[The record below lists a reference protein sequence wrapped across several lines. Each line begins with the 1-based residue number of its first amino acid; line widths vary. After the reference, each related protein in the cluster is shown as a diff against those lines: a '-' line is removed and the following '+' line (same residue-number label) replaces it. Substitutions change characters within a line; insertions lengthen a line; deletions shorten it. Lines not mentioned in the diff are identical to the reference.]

1 VRCLAPRVVALSALL
16 AMTLGSVACFN
27 VDLSEPVTDCESL
40 SVAMAQIDVDAS
52 GKGTATVLIVPRDV
66 TLRNL
71 VCVAE
76 RLQRENPGWTE
87 VRVAIFDTPDVADHY
102 LFDWQSYDVHIND
115 APDPGIRWEEL
126 RRALYVVSQSAR
138 TRYLKLRL
146 FGVDGDGRYETRIDL
161 PAVDPIRCRFEVNRR
176 CLLVAA
182 SPRLPLMRG
191 ITGSVTVIAE
201 AQRDGTFS
209 KIRAI
214 KTVAKPADAAKLL
227 AAVATRDLQTWR
239 LDAAASQDLLSVHY
253 RFTDGVIKPFI
264 EMSSPTSAT
273 VFVRTW

>member
-1 VRCLAPRVVALSALL
+1 
-16 AMTLGSVACFN
+16 MTLGSVACFN

-146 FGVDGDGRYETRIDL
+146 FGVDGDGRYETRID
-161 PAVDPIRCRFEVNRR
+161 F
-176 CLLVAA
+176 
-182 SPRLPLMRG
+182 
-191 ITGSVTVIAE
+191 TGGGSN
-201 AQRDGTFS
+201 
-209 KIRAI
+209 
-214 KTVAKPADAAKLL
+214 PM
-227 AAVATRDLQTWR
+227 
-239 LDAAASQDLLSVHY
+239 
-253 RFTDGVIKPFI
+253 PF
-264 EMSSPTSAT
+264 
-273 VFVRTW
+273 